1 MFGGCGREDA
11 AERGLT
17 DGFGIGLG
25 VSPVNNWQLG
35 QLAALT

>member
-25 VSPVNNWQLG
+25 VSPPL
-35 QLAALT
+35 